1 MTLWVKASPMRNVR
15 VPITIV
21 LCVIMGYS
29 SSESQSKTR
38 IAVKGEDFFINDE
51 VTLKG
56 RLLDGVSL
64 EGLLPNARLVQGIF
78 DDLNPDTRHLW
89 KYPDTGEWN
98 PDRNTD
104 EFVAFMSEW
113 HRHGLLAFTLNMQ
126 GGSPTGYGNKGWV
139 NPGYHADGTLR
150 DDYARRLEKIL
161 ARADGLGMVVILGL
175 FYFGQDQHLENEAAV
190 TAAVNNTVDWLLTKK
205 FRNVI
210 IEINN
215 ECNSASYDH
224 EILRPAR
231 VHELIELVKSRKDSQ
246 SGYRFLVSTSYT
258 GGRIPLPNV
267 VRAADVLL
275 LHGNGVNDPH
285 RITEM
290 VDSCRKVE
298 GYHPMPIL
306 FNEDDHYDFDK
317 PVNNMVNAFKAGASW
332 GYFDF
337 RKRGETLTKGDSTF
351 SEGYQSIPV
360 DWGITSQ
367 RKKEFFGLLAGLSG
381 LETTADTSAVLD
393 NAYVRVMQNTA
404 ACTAAYTPGFG
415 TRVVVALTEMTIH
428 SSRGSANLKRGEIAV
443 FLAHESYTLPE
454 GEFFE
459 VAFKSNHPP
468 AKGPE
473 EWVEPLK
480 NTMVY
485 EDEEFRVF
493 EERLAPGDTRELHS
507 HAQRIVVR
515 LNRVQLTD
523 PRDHPEGT
531 PGGGIQVPNTV
542 RFAEPIVH
550 VVRNLSAIPLFNVV
564 IELKAS
570 Q

>member
-1 MTLWVKASPMRNVR
+1 MINVR
-15 VPITIV
+15 VAVTIL

-29 SSESQSKTR
+29 TPESRSKTTV
-38 IAVKGEDFFINDE
+38 AVKGEDFFINDE
-51 VTLKG
+51 ITLKG
-56 RLLDGVSL
+56 RSLDGVSL
-64 EGLLPNARLVQGIF
+64 EGLLPNARMVQGIF
-78 DDLNPDTRHLW
+78 DDLNPETRHLW

-104 EFVAFMSEW
+104 DFIAAMPEW
-113 HRHGLLAFTLNMQ
+113 RRHGLLAFTLNMQ
-126 GGSPTGYGNKGWV
+126 GGSPTGYGNKGWI
-139 NPGYHADGTLR
+139 NPAYHTNGAMR
-150 DDYARRLEKIL
+150 DEYAGRLQKIL
-161 ARADGLGMVVILGL
+161 TRADSLGMVVILGL
-175 FYFGQDQHLENEAAV
+175 FYFGQDQHLESEAAV
-190 TAAVNNTVDWLLTKK
+190 IAAAGNTVDWLLAGK

-224 EILRPAR
+224 DILKPAR
-231 VHELIELVKSRKDSQ
+231 VHELIELVKSKKDPQ
-246 SGYRFLVSTSYT
+246 SGYRVLVSTSYT

-267 VRAADVLL
+267 VRAADLLL

-285 RITEM
+285 RITAM

-298 GYHPMPIL
+298 GYRPMPVL

-351 SEGYQSIPV
+351 REGYQSIPV
-360 DWGITSQ
+360 DWGISSR
-367 RKKEFFGLLAGLSG
+367 RKKEFFGLLAQLSG
-381 LETTADTSAVLD
+381 ITTTAPDSAALE
-393 NAYVRVMQNTA
+393 NAYVRVMQNVA
-404 ACTAAYTPGFG
+404 ACTTAHTPGFG
-415 TRVVVALTEMTIH
+415 TRVMVALTEMTIR

-443 FLAHESYTLPE
+443 FRAHESYTSPA

-459 VAFKSNHPP
+459 VAFKTNHPP
-468 AKGPE
+468 VKGPE
-473 EWVEPLK
+473 EWIEPVK
-480 NTMVY
+480 NTVVY

-523 PRDHPEGT
+523 PRYHPEGT

-550 VVRNLSAIPLFNVV
+550 VVNNLSTIPLFNVV
-564 IELKAS
+564 IELKAPH
-570 Q
+570 